1 MNLKPHFSRFLEAG
15 PGRAGVWATPPRFD
29 RLHFAA
35 HSHHPWPDV
44 SFEAQQQAWLD
55 AAAMMDDKWDHV
67 FGEVIPS
74 ARSRVARVLGLA
86 DASTLTFGPNTHSF
100 LMRIFSCL
108 DPPVRVL
115 ATDSEFHS
123 FTRQSRRWEEAGL
136 AIVDRISAEPFDSFP
151 ERLTRE
157 ARAGAHDLIYLSQ
170 VLFDSG
176 LLLDGM
182 DQIVSSVPENRT
194 FVVID
199 GYHAFMAL
207 PVNLGAIQDRVF
219 FMAGG
224 YKYAMSGE
232 GACFLHSPAGYC
244 PRPVD
249 TGWYAGF
256 GQLESGVGEKVAYG
270 SDGSRFSGATFDPT
284 GVYRMDAVL
293 RWLES
298 EGVSPIEIHHHAL
311 GLQERFLAGV
321 PDLGKLLIAE
331 PGRRGN
337 FLTFRSSASADRYL
351 ALHQRGVITDYRGDR
366 IRIGFGIY
374 HDESDVD
381 RLLEHV
387 HEIGT
392 SRHQIRH

>member
-15 PGRAGVWATPPRFD
+15 AAPAGVSGSHPRSD

-44 SFEAQQQAWLD
+44 SFGAHQQAWLD

-67 FGEVIPS
+67 FGEVIP
-74 ARSRVARVLGLA
+74 ATRSQIARVLGLA
-86 DASTLTFGPNTHSF
+86 DPSTLTFGSNTHSF

-115 ATDSEFHS
+115 STDAEFHS
-123 FTRQSRRWEEAGL
+123 FNRQSRRWEEAGL
-136 AIVDRISAEPFDSFP
+136 AIVDRIPTEPFDTFP

-176 LLLDGM
+176 LRLDGL

-207 PVNLGAIQDRVF
+207 PVSLGAIQDRVF
-219 FMAGG
+219 FLAGG

-232 GACFLHSPAGYC
+232 GACFLHSPAGYG

-256 GQLESGVGEKVAYG
+256 GQLETGVGEEVTYA
-270 SDGSRFSGATFDPT
+270 SDGSRFSGATFDPS
-284 GVYRMDAVL
+284 GVYRMNAVL
-293 RWLES
+293 GWLET
-298 EGVSPIEIHHHAL
+298 EGITPVEIHRHAL
-311 GLQERFLAGV
+311 HLQERFLAGA
-321 PDLGKLLIAE
+321 PDLGELLIAD
-331 PGRRGN
+331 PDRRGN
-337 FLTFRSSASADRYL
+337 FLTFRSSTAADRYS
-351 ALHQRGVITDYRGDR
+351 ALHQRGVVTDYRGDR
-366 IRIGFGIY
+366 LRIGFGIY

-392 SRHQIRH
+392 ARPHIRS